1 MKNSHYLKN
10 IDSLGYDPTNQD
22 SLLTYAEK
30 IRGKSLNQ
38 HLQKSFKA
46 NELKKVGNKGELGLL
61 VEELL
66 FHIKNNNDSEP
77 DIPESGIEIKT
88 SQFIYKARAGKSFKE
103 RLKLSAINYHEFNN
117 YQSLFETP
125 LWKKIQKILLL
136 MFIHEKE
143 VDKLDQICDWVGF
156 LNYTEEDIEVFA
168 QDWLKIK
175 EYVTSGKA
183 NEITESFTSYLAA
196 NTSGKNSQDLTAAP
210 GGILAKRRAFSLKT
224 SYLNTLFQL
233 RQDKEKASIGDIKT
247 SKGES
252 FEDVISRKV
261 STYHQL
267 SCSQICERLGIPY
280 SKKSKSAFAL
290 VSKNIHN
297 SILTSLSNQKKQVN
311 SSYTGFSQLLKSGT
325 VIKTIA
331 LEKNGKLKESISF
344 PAINWMEIIE
354 EDAWEESTLY
364 KQLSQ
369 KFLFYVYKKTDED
382 KNPQLIKSL
391 FWGMPA
397 DDLEKMSMLWQDT
410 KDKILAGQY
419 DSFVK
424 KSNHS
429 VGHVRPHAQNAQDK
443 LITPQGGFEGKKSF
457 WLNNDYILNIIKA

>member
-10 IDSLGYDPTNQD
+10 IDSLAYDPTNQD

-38 HLQKSFKA
+38 HLQKNFKT

-196 NTSGKNSQDLTAAP
+196 NTAGKNSQDLTAAP

-233 RQDKEKASIGDIKT
+233 SQ
-247 SKGES
+247 
-252 FEDVISRKV
+252 
-261 STYHQL
+261 
-267 SCSQICERLGIPY
+267 SCY
-280 SKKSKSAFAL
+280 
-290 VSKNIHN
+290 
-297 SILTSLSNQKKQVN
+297 
-311 SSYTGFSQLLKSGT
+311 LL
-325 VIKTIA
+325 I
-331 LEKNGKLKESISF
+331 
-344 PAINWMEIIE
+344 
-354 EDAWEESTLY
+354 
-364 KQLSQ
+364 
-369 KFLFYVYKKTDED
+369 
-382 KNPQLIKSL
+382 
-391 FWGMPA
+391 
-397 DDLEKMSMLWQDT
+397 
-410 KDKILAGQY
+410 
-419 DSFVK
+419 
-424 KSNHS
+424 
-429 VGHVRPHAQNAQDK
+429 
-443 LITPQGGFEGKKSF
+443 
-457 WLNNDYILNIIKA
+457 